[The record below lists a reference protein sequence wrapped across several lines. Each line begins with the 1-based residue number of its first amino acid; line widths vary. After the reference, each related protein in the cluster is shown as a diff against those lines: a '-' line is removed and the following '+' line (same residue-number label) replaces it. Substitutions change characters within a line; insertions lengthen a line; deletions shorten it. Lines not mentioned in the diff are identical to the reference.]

1 MKKIIDV
8 IRWIVQNFP
17 IIKQVFDLLHQII
30 GIIKDI
36 VDELKKKPDGTNQD
50 ATTN

>member
-17 IIKQVFDLLHQII
+17 LIKQVFDLLKQII

-36 VDELKKKPDGTNQD
+36 IDELNKKPEEPEIN
-50 ATTN
+50 A